1 MNTTLAPKTATEATR
16 PEPRSVLPSVDI
28 TETRNEYVIEADMP
42 GVTKDTLEVSLE
54 GSELT
59 IVGRRPARPTAE
71 PLHVE
76 SSGAEFRRSFVLD
89 PAIDTNRLTAH
100 IDQGVLRVR
109 LPKAEAVK
117 PRKVRVTD

>member
-1 MNTTLAPKTATEATR
+1 MNTTINQTPPTES
-16 PEPRSVLPSVDI
+16 PRAEHRYVLPSVDI
-28 TETRNEYVIEADMP
+28 TETKNEYLIEADMP
-42 GVTKDTLEVSLE
+42 GVTKADLEVLLE
-54 GSELT
+54 GNELT
-59 IVGRRPARPTAE
+59 IVGRRTARPTTEA
-71 PLHVE
+71 LHVE
-76 SSGAEFRRSFVLD
+76 SSTADFRRAFALD